1 MSVSRVRIVGRST
14 FAPGETFIRAER
26 IRIVDFPMTDD
37 TDRPFSRLYAQLLEA
52 AGEEV
57 PESDRTDR
65 EPLGIPKVANP
76 RPGSDADRT

>member
-1 MSVSRVRIVGRST
+1 
-14 FAPGETFIRAER
+14 
-26 IRIVDFPMTDD
+26 MTDD

-65 EPLGIPKVANP
+65 EPLGVPKVANP
-76 RPGSDADRT
+76 RPGSDAERT